1 MKKLVYTVQGL
12 QTAEQE
18 QQLREVLP
26 EVVRAYGSDGQVTV
40 DALSGSVSFGVP
52 KNVSCAELEQS
63 INAVIAPMGMELI
76 TPPGV
81 RYYTYQ
87 GTTKRAKK
95 NISVSAFVA
104 TLICAIAITLVV
116 TMLLTALATSV
127 YWNVKNLDGMLWGD
141 GDTVLDDNT
150 LKVVESLIDKY
161 SYDAVDDQA
170 MMEAVIKA
178 YVAATGD
185 LYAEYYTQE
194 EFDAMTSENQGQMQ
208 GIGVSVV
215 NSTME
220 YNGMTYNVIEL
231 IMVYPNSP
239 AERAGLR
246 PGDKVITV
254 KHEGVEHSINEI
266 GYTAALNYLRGE
278 AGTKAEFTVMRKNGA
293 NYEPVTYSV
302 VREAFET
309 MSVTSRV
316 SETDPKVGIVMILQ
330 FDLTTPEQFESAVD
344 ALKAKGCEQFVFDV
358 RNNPGGDLESIKAV
372 LSFFLAEGDLI
383 VSTKDKN
390 GNEEFDH
397 VKVVKHSD
405 KAYAGCDVTAEDI
418 GKYSDLTFTVITN
431 ANTASAAELFTATVR
446 DYELGTIVGT
456 TTYGKG
462 CMQSIFSL
470 QYYGV
475 PGGLKLTT
483 RMYFPASGESYHGIG
498 ITPDVAVELSAEA
511 QEYNLYVLPEELD
524 NQLQAAILQMK

>member
-12 QTAEQE
+12 QNAEQE

-26 EVVRAYGSDGQVTV
+26 EVVRAYGSDGEVTA
-40 DALSGSVSFGVP
+40 DALSASVSFGVP
-52 KNVSCAELEQS
+52 KNASCAELEQS
-63 INAVIAPMGMELI
+63 INAAIAPLGMELI

-81 RYYTYQ
+81 RYYTFA
-87 GTTKRAKK
+87 GAPKKAKK
-95 NISVSAFVA
+95 GISTSAFVA
-104 TLICAIAITLVV
+104 SMISAVAITLVV
-116 TMLLTALATSV
+116 TMLLTALVTGA
-127 YWNVKNLDGMLWGD
+127 YWNSRYLDGMIATD
-141 GDTVLDDNT
+141 GETVLDDKT
-150 LKVVESLIDKY
+150 LQVVESLIKTY
-161 SYDAVDDQA
+161 SFDQVDDEK
-170 MMEAVIKA
+170 MMEAVVKA

-194 EFDAMTSENQGQMQ
+194 EFDAMTSENQGKMQ

-215 NSTME
+215 NSTLE
-220 YNGMTYNVIEL
+220 YNGMTYSAIEL

-246 PGDKVITV
+246 PGDMVITV
-254 KHEGVEHSINEI
+254 KHEGVEYSITEI

-278 AGTKAEFTVMRKNGA
+278 SGTQAEFTVMRKNGA
-293 NYEPVTYSV
+293 NYEPVSYSV
-302 VREAFET
+302 TREAFET

-316 SETDPKVGIVMILQ
+316 SDTDSEVGIVMILQ
-330 FDLTTPEQFESAVD
+330 FDLTTPEQFEAAVD
-344 ALKAKGCEQFVFDV
+344 DLLEKGCDKFVFDV

-372 LSFFLAEGDLI
+372 LSFFLAKDDLI

-390 GNEEFDH
+390 GNEEFDR
-397 VKVVKHSD
+397 VKEIKHSD
-405 KAYAGCDVTAEDI
+405 KAYAGCDVTKDDI
-418 GKYSDLTFTVITN
+418 GKYSELTFTVITN
-431 ANTASAAELFTATVR
+431 VNTASAAELFTATVR

-470 QYYGV
+470 AYYGV

-483 RMYFPASGESYHGIG
+483 RMYYPASGESYHDIG
-498 ITPDVAVELSAEA
+498 ITPDVVVELSAEA

-524 NQLQAAILQMK
+524 NQLQTAISQMK